1 MERIIYALGSGSNTP
16 RLLNGVASFRL
27 KSYCA
32 SIKVG
37 LKEFWGERQR
47 RLLRQVV
54 SIRLE
59 YLGHSKE
66 TVAS

>member
-37 LKEFWGERQR
+37 LKEFW
-47 RLLRQVV
+47 V
-54 SIRLE
+54 SV
-59 YLGHSKE
+59 KE
-66 TVAS
+66 GYYVRSFPSG